1 MYGDTAT
8 DALPAAPG
16 ILSRRPNAA
25 IPLMPHRSALLFL
38 RLGASLAL
46 LLSASLLECGSP
58 SSTARATELRHTP
71 VVRAVERARPSVV
84 NIHGQKTLGAKYKD
98 FNSSGGSRR
107 VNGMGTGVVIDERGY
122 IITNFH
128 VVDGVRRIQV
138 TLASGKTYVARLI
151 SHDRPTDLAIIKID
165 TPGGLPVITIGT
177 SKDLMV
183 GEPTI
188 AVGNAYGY
196 EHTVTEGIISSL
208 HRTVNVSD
216 TQVYA
221 DQIQTS
227 AGINPGNSGGP
238 LMNIDGE
245 MIGINVAVRAGAQNI
260 AFAIPVDKVMEITA
274 KLLSIERLDNHWHGV
289 VAKATSDDEPFLVVE
304 RVVDDSPA
312 EKGGLRPGDRI
323 MAIDSHKIERMLD
336 IERALLGL
344 KRGTEVEVA
353 VERNNQPMTLSIVMA
368 PLPRR
373 HVSVNDRAWKLL
385 GVRLNPIPS
394 EQFQSSNDRYRGG
407 LTVTQIRP
415 GSPADRQNIRRGDIL
430 VGLHVW
436 ETTSLKDVSYVLNWP
451 DLSVNETLKFYIL
464 RGEKTFFG
472 HLSVASHT
480 TR

>member
-1 MYGDTAT
+1 MV
-8 DALPAAPG
+8 
-16 ILSRRPNAA
+16 
-25 IPLMPHRSALLFL
+25 
-38 RLGASLAL
+38 LA
-46 LLSASLLECGSP
+46 ASLLECGSFF
-58 SSTARATELRHTP
+58 STARATELRRTP
-71 VVRAVERARPSVV
+71 IVRAVEKARPSVV
-84 NIHGQKTLGAKYKD
+84 NIHGQKTLAAKHED
-98 FNSSGGSRR
+98 FNSTRNPRR

-138 TLASGKTYVARLI
+138 TLDNGKTYLAQLI

-165 TPGGLPVITIGT
+165 APGRLPVITIGT

-183 GEPTI
+183 GEPAI

-289 VAKATSDDEPFLVVE
+289 VAKATSEDEPYLVVE

-312 EKGGLRPGDRI
+312 KKGGLQPGDRI
-323 MAIDSHKIERMLD
+323 LAIDSHEIERMLD
-336 IERALLGL
+336 VERALLGL

-353 VERNNQPMTLSIVMA
+353 VERGNQSMTLSIVMA
-368 PLPRR
+368 PLPKRR
-373 HVSVNDRAWKLL
+373 MSINDRAWKVL
-385 GVRLNPIPS
+385 GVRLNPVPS
-394 EQFQSSNDRYRGG
+394 EQFQNDRYRGG
-407 LTVTQIRP
+407 LTVTQVRS
-415 GSPADRQNIRRGDIL
+415 GSPAARQHIRRGDIL
-430 VGLHVW
+430 VGLHVY

-451 DLSVNETLKFYIL
+451 DLSANETLKFYIL
-464 RGEKTFFG
+464 RGEKTFYG